1 MTTLEVR
8 NPPPLAP
15 VTEVLA
21 IAGRRLRRLR
31 RNPGR
36 LVGITLNP
44 LITMIALGYLFSSAI
59 EIPGSTSYQEFIF
72 AGVVMQVGLASIG
85 PTAIAV
91 ALDLQGGLID
101 RFRSLPISRSAV
113 LIGHVLAD
121 LVISMIGLVIVVAF
135 GLLFGWRSNT
145 GFLPTLAG
153 FALVALFTF
162 TVLWVGVLLGM
173 ASSSLET
180 IESVGGLVAVVFS
193 FMSTGFLSVD
203 KLPSWIQPIA
213 QWNPVS
219 SVITACR
226 ELWGN
231 QAAATTGFPAEN
243 PGTVILVSLGALFL
257 VTSWLSVRRYRTAAT
272 G

>member
-1 MTTLEVR
+1 MTTLDV
-8 NPPPLAP
+8 PTAQTPLAP

-44 LITMIALGYLFSSAI
+44 LITMIALGYLFSNAI
-59 EIPGSTSYQEFIF
+59 QIPGSTNYIEFIF

-91 ALDLQGGLID
+91 ALDVQGGLVD

-113 LIGHVLAD
+113 LIGHTLAD
-121 LVISMIGLVIVVAF
+121 LAISLIGLAVVTAF
-135 GLLFGWRSNT
+135 GLLFGWRSHT
-145 GFLPTLAG
+145 GFLQTLAG
-153 FALVALFTF
+153 FALVAVFIF

-173 ASSSLET
+173 ASKNLET

-193 FMSTGFLSVD
+193 FMSTGFLSVE
-203 KLPSWIQPIA
+203 KLPGWIQPIA

-219 SVITACR
+219 SVIAACR

-231 QAAATTGFPAEN
+231 PVADSGGFPAEN
-243 PGTVILVSLGALFL
+243 PSTVILVSLGTLFL
-257 VTSWLSVRRYRTAAT
+257 VTSYLSVRRYRNA
-272 G
+272 

>member
-1 MTTLEVR
+1 MTTLDV
-8 NPPPLAP
+8 PTAQAPLAP

-44 LITMIALGYLFSSAI
+44 LITMIALGYLFSNAI
-59 EIPGSTSYQEFIF
+59 QIPGSANYIEFIF

-91 ALDLQGGLID
+91 ALDVQGGLVD

-113 LIGHVLAD
+113 LVGHTIAD
-121 LVISMIGLVIVVAF
+121 LLISLIGLVVVVAV
-135 GLLFGWRSNT
+135 GLVFGWRSHS
-145 GFLPTLAG
+145 GILPTLAG
-153 FALVALFTF
+153 FALVALFIF

-173 ASSSLET
+173 VSDNLET

-193 FMSTGFLSVD
+193 FLSNGFLSVD

-213 QWNPVS
+213 QYNPVS
-219 SVITACR
+219 AVITACR

-231 QAAATTGFPAEN
+231 QAAGPAGPAGAN
-243 PGTVILVSLGALFL
+243 HLVIVLSLGALFL
-257 VTSWLSVRRYRTAAT
+257 LLSYVGVRRYRNA
-272 G
+272 

>member
-1 MTTLEVR
+1 MTTLDVR
-8 NPPPLAP
+8 TAQAPLAT

-44 LITMIALGYLFSSAI
+44 LITMIALGYLFSNAI
-59 EIPGSTSYQEFIF
+59 EIPGANNYIEFIF

-91 ALDLQGGLID
+91 ALDVQGGLVD

-113 LIGHVLAD
+113 LVGHTIAD
-121 LVISMIGLVIVVAF
+121 LAISLIGLAIVV
-135 GLLFGWRSNT
+135 GVGILFGWRSNS
-145 GFLPTLAG
+145 GVLPTLAG
-153 FALVALFTF
+153 FALVAAFIF

-173 ASSSLET
+173 ASDNLET

-193 FMSTGFLSVD
+193 FMSNGFLSVD

-219 SVITACR
+219 AIISACR

-231 QAAATTGFPAEN
+231 PVADSAGLTTGN
-243 PGTVILVSLGALFL
+243 NYLVILVSLGILLL
-257 VTSWLSVRRYRTAAT
+257 VTSYLSVRRYRNA
-272 G
+272 